1 MLCESDSILG
11 VFPGVRIGK
20 RRRPS
25 KDTVPAKE
33 LWRGHDCLQGVL
45 ETRHVFLTP
54 RVPRGCLLG
63 LREVT
68 TQAPGCLLCRS
79 PKQNQAAKG
88 RPLTKMQ
95 GRFLKVSCIP
105 CNNMG
110 VWGQVSRELS
120 PRHLPAYVLMILTVW
135 LLIIVL

>member
-1 MLCESDSILG
+1 MCESNSFFRI
-11 VFPGVRIGK
+11 FPGVGGGK

-33 LWRGHDCLQGVL
+33 LWRGLDCLQGVL
-45 ETRHVFLTP
+45 ETRHVSLTP
-54 RVPRGCLLG
+54 RVLGDCLLG
-63 LREVT
+63 LREVI

-79 PKQNQAAKG
+79 PKQNQAVKG

-95 GRFLKVSCIP
+95 GRLLEVSCIP

-120 PRHLPAYVLMILTVW
+120 PCHLPAYVLMILTVW